1 MSCFVGGVEVVVEVL
16 RFSVGVDLCGENFW
30 LFWHRWGRIDI
41 DFDGMDFEVRVG
53 VDLGRINFEASD
65 TVPFG

>member
-1 MSCFVGGVEVVVEVL
+1 MSCFVRGVEVVVEVL

-41 DFDGMDFEVRVG
+41 DFDGMNAVSVNGSPHHTHR
-53 VDLGRINFEASD
+53 SD
-65 TVPFG
+65 AKRPI